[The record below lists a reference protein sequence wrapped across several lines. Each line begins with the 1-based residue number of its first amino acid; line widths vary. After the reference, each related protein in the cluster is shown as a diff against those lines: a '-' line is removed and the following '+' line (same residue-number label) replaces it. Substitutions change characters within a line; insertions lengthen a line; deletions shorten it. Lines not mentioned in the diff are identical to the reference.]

1 MEVALLGLLLLV
13 GGPWLPGVDGLRIL
27 VVHPLYAGSHA
38 LTLQSVTA
46 ELLKNGHS
54 VTTVKFRDT
63 NLPPLL
69 TSGHPNFTLVHLS
82 INNSLGELPF
92 TTAGEEAQFRLP
104 LELIW
109 GSGQNLLWTIKMMA
123 FGQTLFARP
132 APVVLQT
139 IHCENILGDYVGDA
153 ITKDS
158 TPYDIAIVDLMFNEC
173 GLALAHRHGVPA
185 VGYWAFSF
193 SSGWQEFTTQ
203 PAPPSF
209 VPAFMSGLG
218 SRMTLAERL
227 QNMVARIAGHAFMLY
242 YQSLMDSIIAPI
254 SPSSP
259 SSYALVGNLSGM
271 LLNTDMVLDYPR
283 PQPPTFLNIG
293 GIQVKENPGPLPENI
308 RSFVEGAKDGIVLF
322 TMGFIFD
329 STAVPKEMI
338 TNLLSAFERL
348 PQRVIFKYDIQE
360 DDNAYGANPKLS
372 VPQNVLVLPW
382 VPQQA
387 ILAHPATKVFITHC
401 GMHGVLEAIYHQV
414 PMVGMPV
421 FIDQKDVL
429 KRMEEKGVGLG
440 VPKGAPADE
449 IHAAIVEV
457 RDNPWYKQNIAS
469 LSRLMKDRRTRP
481 MDDAVWLVEYV
492 ARTRGAEHLKV
503 NSRHLGLLAY
513 YSVDVL
519 VILASSLVIF
529 LLCLYNLLPH
539 LLRACCASRKIK
551 VL

>member
-1 MEVALLGLLLLV
+1 MG
-13 GGPWLPGVDGLRIL
+13 
-27 VVHPLYAGSHA
+27 
-38 LTLQSVTA
+38 
-46 ELLKNGHS
+46 
-54 VTTVKFRDT
+54 
-63 NLPPLL
+63 
-69 TSGHPNFTLVHLS
+69 
-82 INNSLGELPF
+82 
-92 TTAGEEAQFRLP
+92 
-104 LELIW
+104 
-109 GSGQNLLWTIKMMA
+109 
-123 FGQTLFARP
+123 
-132 APVVLQT
+132 
-139 IHCENILGDYVGDA
+139 
-153 ITKDS
+153 
-158 TPYDIAIVDLMFNEC
+158 
-173 GLALAHRHGVPA
+173 
-185 VGYWAFSF
+185 
-193 SSGWQEFTTQ
+193 
-203 PAPPSF
+203 
-209 VPAFMSGLG
+209 
-218 SRMTLAERL
+218 
-227 QNMVARIAGHAFMLY
+227 
-242 YQSLMDSIIAPI
+242 
-254 SPSSP
+254 
-259 SSYALVGNLSGM
+259 
-271 LLNTDMVLDYPR
+271 
-283 PQPPTFLNIG
+283 IG
-293 GIQVKENPGPLPENI
+293 GIQVKENPSPLPENI

-329 STAVPKEMI
+329 STAVPEEMI

-360 DDNAYGANPKLS
+360 DDNSYGSKPRLS

-387 ILAHPATKVFITHC
+387 ILAHPNTKVFITHC

-457 RDNPWYKQNIAS
+457 RDNPQFKQNIAS

-519 VILASSLVIF
+519 VILGSSLAALIF
-529 LLCLYNLLPH
+529 CLYHLLPH
-539 LLRACCASRKIK
+539 LFRACCGSRKQK

>member
-1 MEVALLGLLLLV
+1 MEVALLGLLLLL
-13 GGPWLPGVDGLRIL
+13 GGVWLPEVDGLRIL

-38 LTLQSVTA
+38 LTLQSVTG

-63 NLPPLL
+63 NLPPLPI
-69 TSGHPNFTLVHLS
+69 SGHPNFTLVHLS

-92 TTAGEEAQFRLP
+92 TTAGEVAQFRLP

-109 GSGQNLLWTIKMMA
+109 GSGQNLFWTIKMMA
-123 FGQTLFARP
+123 FG
-132 APVVLQT
+132 APVLQT
-139 IHCENILGDYVGDA
+139 IHCENMLGDYVGNA
-153 ITKDS
+153 ITKDP
-158 TPYDIAIVDLMFNEC
+158 TPYDVAIVDLMFNEC
-173 GLALAHRHGVPA
+173 GLALAHRLGAPA

-193 SSGWQEFTTQ
+193 SSGWQEFTSQ

-242 YQSLMDSIIAPI
+242 YQSIMDSIIAPI

-259 SSYALVGNLSGM
+259 SSIELVKNLSGM

-360 DDNAYGANPKLS
+360 DDNAYETSPKLS

-421 FIDQKDVL
+421 FIDQTDVL
-429 KRMEEKGVGLG
+429 KRMEEKGIGLG

-457 RDNPWYKQNIAS
+457 RENPWYKQNIAS

-481 MDDAVWLVEYV
+481 MDDAVWLVEYL

-519 VILASSLVIF
+519 LILGSALVVF
-529 LLCLYNLLPH
+529 LLCLYNILPH
-539 LLRACCASRKIK
+539 LLRACRSSRKQK
-551 VL
+551 EL